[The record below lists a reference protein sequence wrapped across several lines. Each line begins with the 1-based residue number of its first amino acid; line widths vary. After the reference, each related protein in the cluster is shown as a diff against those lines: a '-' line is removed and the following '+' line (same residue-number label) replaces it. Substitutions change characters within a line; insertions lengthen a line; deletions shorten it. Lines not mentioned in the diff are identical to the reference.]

1 MFKKYYSLLELPD
14 NSNEEQ
20 VKRQY
25 KKLAIKYHPD
35 KNSNKPQEEKD
46 NCEKKFKEIS
56 EAYEILT
63 NKQKYNNNNIMSNNS
78 TNFNVNPHDLFS
90 QIFNQSN
97 NPHFNV
103 NFGTNMPN
111 IVQSSTSVKIAN
123 GKKIVT
129 VIENINGR
137 IFKKEYI
144 SNI

>member
-1 MFKKYYSLLELPD
+1 MFNKYYSVLELPD
-14 NSNEEQ
+14 NSSEEL

-25 KKLAIKYHPD
+25 KKLAIIYHPD

-63 NKQKYNNNNIMSNNS
+63 NKQKYNNNIIYNNCS
-78 TNFNVNPHDLFS
+78 NFNINPHDLFS

-97 NPHFNV
+97 SQQFNV
-103 NFGTNMPN
+103 HFGSNMPN
-111 IVQSSTSVKIAN
+111 IVQTSTSVKIAN
-123 GKKIVT
+123 GKKTVT

>member
-1 MFKKYYSLLELPD
+1 MFNKYYSVLELPD
-14 NSNEEQ
+14 NSSEEL

-25 KKLAIKYHPD
+25 KKLAIIYHPD
-35 KNSNKPQEEKD
+35 KNSNKPQEERD

-63 NKQKYNNNNIMSNNS
+63 NKQKYNNNIMYNNCS
-78 TNFNVNPHDLFS
+78 NFNINPHDLFS

-97 NPHFNV
+97 SQQFNV
-103 NFGTNMPN
+103 HFGSNMPN
-111 IVQSSTSVKIAN
+111 IVQTSTSVKIAN
-123 GKKIVT
+123 GKKTVT

-144 SNI
+144 SNV